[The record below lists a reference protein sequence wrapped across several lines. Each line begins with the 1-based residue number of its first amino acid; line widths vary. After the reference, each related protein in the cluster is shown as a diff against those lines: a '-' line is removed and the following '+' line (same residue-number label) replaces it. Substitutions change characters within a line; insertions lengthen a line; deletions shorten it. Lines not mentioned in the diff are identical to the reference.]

1 VTEPEP
7 WELGVRLR
15 AEPDAVHRLR
25 VAAGARADG
34 STIAD
39 VVDQIGEMWVS
50 IVVRDKVLVTVSGDT
65 RLQAGDEVVVLGDPD
80 LHDQLVATFES
91 RP

>member
-1 VTEPEP
+1 
-7 WELGVRLR
+7 
-15 AEPDAVHRLR
+15 VHRLR

-34 STIAD
+34 RTIAE
-39 VVDQIGEMWVS
+39 VVDQIGDAWVS

-65 RLQAGDEVVVLGDPD
+65 PLQDGDEVVVLAEPD

-91 RP
+91 PAGPA